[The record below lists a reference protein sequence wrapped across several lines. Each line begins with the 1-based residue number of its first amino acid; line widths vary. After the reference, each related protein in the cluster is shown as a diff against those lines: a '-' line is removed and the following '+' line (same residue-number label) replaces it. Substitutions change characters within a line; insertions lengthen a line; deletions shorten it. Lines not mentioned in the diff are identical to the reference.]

1 LTKALVST
9 MIEAHDRM
17 SLDDPAVLDR
27 TVFVDTDGVSATDF
41 DLDANRREI
50 LFANGRQAA
59 ERFLV
64 GWDFDRYLKT
74 YR

>member
-1 LTKALVST
+1 
-9 MIEAHDRM
+9 M

-27 TVFVDTDGVSATDF
+27 TVFVDTDAVAATDF
-41 DLDANRREI
+41 DLDTNRREI
-50 LFANGRQAA
+50 LFASGRLAA

-64 GWDFDRYLKT
+64 GWDFDRYLKA